1 MKAIRVALVGCGK
14 VAGIHA
20 AALAEM
26 PEAEFVA
33 ACDISADRAEAFA
46 AKYRVRPFTD
56 LGTMLREAR
65 PEAIII
71 GTPHPLHA
79 EAAVRAA
86 EAGAHVLVE
95 KPLAASLADC
105 DAMLAAARKSG
116 ITLGC
121 ISQRRFYEPVQRMKR
136 AIDAGKIGTPA
147 LGVFIQYSWRDAAY
161 YASDPWRG
169 KWDTEGG
176 GVLVNQSP
184 HQLDILLWLMGPA
197 AEVSGYWANLNHP
210 TVEVDDTAVASIRFK
225 NGGLG
230 SIITSL
236 SQKPG
241 ITTKVHIHGSN
252 GASVGVETDRGATF
266 IAGVSAIAE
275 PPLTDLWTV
284 PGEEDQLAQFQAEDR
299 AAFNSIR
306 ATIYYHKLQ
315 IADFLNSIR
324 EGRPPLVTGETG
336 RAVVELFTAIYQ
348 SSREKRAVALASGE
362 EKWAVWRTDDTG
374 NTFLVRD
381 RLTHEEALRL
391 VAEFEARGHKQTYWA
406 EREKP

>member
-1 MKAIRVALVGCGK
+1 MKPIRTALVGCGK
-14 VAGIHA
+14 VASIHA
-20 AALAEM
+20 QALASL

-33 ACDISADRAEAFA
+33 ACDISAPRAEAFA
-46 AKYRVRPFTD
+46 AKHRVKPFTD
-56 LGTMLREAR
+56 LAKMLKEAA
-65 PEAIII
+65 PQAVII

-95 KPLAASLADC
+95 KPLAANLADC
-105 DAMLAAARKSG
+105 DWMLVAARKSG
-116 ITLGC
+116 VTLGV

-136 AIDAGKIGTPA
+136 AIDEGKIGAPV

-161 YASDPWRG
+161 YRSDPWRG

-184 HQLDILLWLMGPA
+184 HQLDILLWLMGQA
-197 AEVSGYWANLNHP
+197 VEVSGIWANLNHP

-230 SIITSL
+230 SIVTSL
-236 SQKPG
+236 SQRPG
-241 ITTKVHIHGSN
+241 IYTKVHIHGAS

-266 IAGVSAIAE
+266 IAGVSEIAE

-284 PGEEDQLAQFQAEDR
+284 PGEEALLPGFQAVDR
-299 AAFNSIR
+299 AAFGSVD
-306 ATIYYHKLQ
+306 ATVHYHALQ
-315 IADFLNSIR
+315 IQDFLQAVR
-324 EGRPPLVTGETG
+324 KGRKPLVTGEAG

-348 SSREKRAVALASGE
+348 SAREKRAIALPIAG
-362 EKWAVWRTDDTG
+362 G
-374 NTFLVRD
+374 
-381 RLTHEEALRL
+381 
-391 VAEFEARGHKQTYWA
+391 
-406 EREKP
+406 